1 MSSPSLLIVTD
12 LHSLFAYLLQAEGMP
27 IILERI
33 DFHCD
38 GQTHVPLT
46 SCHPEWKEQEK
57 SRTIAQ
63 KIEEILEKYQPESWG
78 LACPASL
85 CEEVTDQLRHCHERK
100 LCIRLALDVSDVH
113 VGNVAHLFAHHSEL
127 PLSPSVE

>member
-27 IILERI
+27 IILERV
-33 DFHCD
+33 DFECD
-38 GQTHVPLT
+38 GQTHIPLI

-63 KIEEILEKYQPESWG
+63 KIEEILEKYHPESWG

-85 CEEVTDQLRHCHERK
+85 CDDVADQLRHCHERK
-100 LCIRLALDVSDVH
+100 LYTRLTVDVSDVH
-113 VGNVAHLFAHHSEL
+113 VGNVAHLFAHHSKC
-127 PLSPSVE
+127 PLSPVAE